1 MLPDLQE
8 TIAALDDWQT
18 IICCRGLV
26 LLMDQKM
33 ARDPRSARPPDLS
46 VTDFNQWIQ
55 LGGQRV
61 RSSGRALCERSLAVT
76 AATGRRL
83 MQTCLRWGWDNEIR
97 TACRLAYAPAAH
109 LGTLSPVT
117 VVAAL
122 ATVMLW
128 HPTQPAM
135 NTLLRTTSGPTPL
148 RRLVRSDAILGS
160 NPPRSSPE
168 KDTIE

>member
-33 ARDPRSARPPDLS
+33 AQDPRSARPLDLS

-61 RSSGRALCERSLAVT
+61 RPLVVTLCERSLALT
-76 AATGRRL
+76 SATGRRL

-97 TACRLAYAPAAH
+97 AACRLTYTPAGH

-135 NTLLRTTSGPTPL
+135 NTLLRTTSGPNTTSISRQE
-148 RRLVRSDAILGS
+148 RRYPWFQPTTLE
-160 NPPRSSPE
+160 PE